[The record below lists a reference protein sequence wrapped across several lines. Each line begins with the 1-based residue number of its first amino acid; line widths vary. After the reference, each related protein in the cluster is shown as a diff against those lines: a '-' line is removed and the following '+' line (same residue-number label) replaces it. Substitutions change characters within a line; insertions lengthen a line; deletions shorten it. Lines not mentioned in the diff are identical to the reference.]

1 MDLKARLAALQQSA
15 GRLPAGRGTG
25 VEAAWAQSPL
35 ARGAK
40 EDRADQPAQLSGM
53 LRPTPEVI
61 PTGIR
66 TAAAAAAGSPAR
78 GEGLLARAL
87 DAVVLAPGLLYREEV
102 LSFAYLHGGTALGTL
117 QGIGCEPLGVAI
129 PGSEHGW
136 LFMDTETSGLAGGT
150 GTLVFLFG
158 GVQVDGSG
166 IRLRQWLL
174 TRFAGE
180 ALLMTEIRKAFAQ
193 CRLLV
198 SYNGKSFDLPLL
210 RTRQRLHGHSLDES
224 QLTHLDLLH
233 PARSAFSGR
242 WPDVRLQTAERRLC
256 DFQRHDDLPGRE
268 APRAFTRW
276 LREGKTDDL
285 LRVVRHHRDDVLS
298 LVTLCAAL
306 CEAFRDPHSRDAD
319 EAGILRRLQR
329 RGYRVRAGQGQLA
342 LATGNPEPRWV
353 ADRV

>member
-1 MDLKARLAALQQSA
+1 MDLKTRLAALQQSA
-15 GRLPAGRGTG
+15 GRLPAG
-25 VEAAWAQSPL
+25 PL
-35 ARGAK
+35 TTVTL
-40 EDRADQPAQLSGM
+40 PA
-53 LRPTPEVI
+53 EV
-61 PTGIR
+61 PCL
-66 TAAAAAAGSPAR
+66 APAVAVSPAR
-78 GEGLLARAL
+78 RESQLARAL
-87 DAVVLAPGLLYREEV
+87 DAVALAPGLLYREEV
-102 LSFAYLHGGTALGTL
+102 LSFAYLHGGTALGSV

-129 PGSEHGW
+129 PGLEQGW

-180 ALLMTEIRKAFAQ
+180 AWLMAEIRKAFGH

-198 SYNGKSFDLPLL
+198 SYNGKSFDMPLL
-210 RTRQRLHGHSLDES
+210 RARQRLHGHLLDES

-233 PARSAFSGR
+233 PARSAFSQR

-256 DFQRHDDLPGRE
+256 DYQRHDDLPGSE

-276 LREGKTDDL
+276 LREGVADDMV
-285 LRVVRHHRDDVLS
+285 RVVRHHRDDVLS

-306 CEAFRDPHSRDAD
+306 CDAFRDPRSRDAD

-329 RGYRVRAGQGQLA
+329 RGYRVRAGQGRLA
-342 LATGNPEPRWV
+342 LV
-353 ADRV
+353 